1 MPNFSDDKFK
11 LYVSNLSR
19 FFSPEVIE
27 SNLRDWFSKL
37 GEIKDIYVPKFQPRE
52 DDYSD
57 RYQSNN
63 NSNQSRG
70 FAFVTMSSQEECD
83 AIIAEFHGTVQAIT
97 DPQDPSKEDKY
108 PRDIS
113 IVMALPQKPRTER
126 YSGNSGGS
134 NNISNFSRP
143 NKPVRNGG
151 YNNNDNYSN
160 ESEY

>member
-1 MPNFSDDKFK
+1 MSNFSDDKFK

-27 SNLRDWFSKL
+27 ANLRKWFESK

-57 RYQSNN
+57 RYQSN

-83 AIIAEFHGTVQAIT
+83 AIIAEFNETIQTIN
-97 DPQDPSKEDKY
+97 DPEDPSKEDKY
-108 PRDIS
+108 PREIR

-126 YSGNSGGS
+126 FAGA
-134 NNISNFSRP
+134 NNASNFSRP
-143 NKPVRNGG
+143 NKPARSGG
-151 YNNNDNYSN
+151 GNYNNNDSYSN

>member
-19 FFSPEVIE
+19 FFSPETIE
-27 SNLRDWFSKL
+27 ANLRMWFESK

-57 RYQSNN
+57 RYQSGN

-83 AIIAEFHGTVQAIT
+83 AIIAEFNGTVQAIV

-108 PRDIS
+108 PREIN

-126 YSGNSGGS
+126 YSGGS

-143 NKPVRNGG
+143 NKPARNGGG
-151 YNNNDNYSN
+151 YNNNDNYNNN